1 MYNVIMKNVSNAT
14 LQRYPIYLKAL
25 RKIKNEGKT
34 RVMSNELSDLVKIKS
49 TTIRRDFSLIGSL
62 GKQGFGY
69 DVDKLIEIFS
79 DELGGNYNEKI
90 ILVGCGNFGKTILNY
105 NRWEDVVGEIVC
117 AFDIKPESIIGV
129 NIPVYD
135 IKDIKEKMPEGCRI
149 AILTVSSDVQN
160 TVDLLASVGIKGI
173 LDVTHT
179 HFIVPEGMRVKEID
193 IVSKIQELVFSTN
206 MLDR

>member
-1 MYNVIMKNVSNAT
+1 MKKISNAT

-25 RKIKNEGKT
+25 RRIKNEGKT
-34 RVMSNELSDLVKIKS
+34 RIMSNELSDLVNIKS

-79 DELGGNYNEKI
+79 EELGNNYNEKI

-105 NRWEDVVGEIVC
+105 NHWEDVVGEIVC
-117 AFDIKPESIIGV
+117 AFDIKPEKIVGV

-135 IKDIKEKMPEGCRI
+135 IKDIKKYMPEGCRI
-149 AILTVSSDVQN
+149 AIMTVSSDVQN
-160 TVDLLASVGIKGI
+160 TIDLLASVGIKGI

-179 HFIVPEGMRVKEID
+179 HFVIPEGVQVKEID

>member
-1 MYNVIMKNVSNAT
+1 MKTISNAT

-25 RKIKNEGKT
+25 RKLKSEGKNKI
-34 RVMSNELSDLVKIKS
+34 MSNELAELVNIKS

-69 DVDKLIEIFS
+69 DIDKLIEIFS

-105 NRWEDVVGEIVC
+105 NRWDDVVGEIVC
-117 AFDIKPESIIGV
+117 AFDLYPDKITNV

-135 IKDIKEKMPEGCRI
+135 IKDIKEKLPEGCRI

-160 TVDLLASVGIKGI
+160 TVNLLAEVGIKGI

-179 HFIVPEGMRVKEID
+179 HFVIPEGVQVKEID
-193 IVSKIQELVFSTN
+193 IVSKIQELVFTTN
-206 MLDR
+206 VLDR

>member
-1 MYNVIMKNVSNAT
+1 MKNISNAT

-25 RKIKNEGKT
+25 RRIKNEGKS
-34 RVMSNELSDLVKIKS
+34 RIMSNELSKLVNIKS

-79 DELGGNYNEKI
+79 DELGCNYNEKI

-105 NRWEDVVGEIVC
+105 GHWEDVVGEIVC
-117 AFDIKPESIIGV
+117 AFDIYPENITNV

-135 IKDIKEKMPEGCRI
+135 IKDIKDKMPEGCRI
-149 AILTVSSDVQN
+149 AILTVSTDVQN
-160 TVDLLASVGIKGI
+160 TVDLLAEVGIKGI
-173 LDVTHT
+173 LDLTHT
-179 HFIVPEGMRVKEID
+179 NFTVPDGIQVKEID